1 MENRSAQCFFLLLC
15 PWYVWKENERKGRK
29 IGGEESSFLTRNFY
43 SRSSFWIYS
52 FTFLL
57 RNAGLIIVTRNWKRR
72 DIVEIRNRI
81 RNFQIQIIFQSY
93 FLVHK
98 TSIKIRQRFWRNR
111 TMTFS
116 SKQKINGKRQRRR
129 FETGDEEGGSN
140 KIFKWN
146 VFFLVPREILNI
158 KKMCSMS
165 LHFIIAFTFDLEK
178 KF

>member
-1 MENRSAQCFFLLLC
+1 MFFSSPVSLICVKGKWEERKKNRRRRIVVFDKKFLFSLLLLDL
-15 PWYVWKENERKGRK
+15 
-29 IGGEESSFLTRNFY
+29 FLYISLAQRGVN
-43 SRSSFWIYS
+43 
-52 FTFLL
+52 
-57 RNAGLIIVTRNWKRR
+57 
-72 DIVEIRNRI
+72 NRYTKLEKA
-81 RNFQIQIIFQSY
+81 RHRWNKKQNKKFSNSDY
-93 FLVHK
+93 FPIVHK

-146 VFFLVPREILNI
+146 VFSLVPREILNI

-165 LHFIIAFTFDLEK
+165 LHFTIAFTFDLEK